1 MSTKPKYLL
10 GVDGGNS
17 KTDYLLCRANG
28 DFVDIL
34 RCPTCSHE
42 AFKDS
47 YDGMEA
53 AMKSHLDQLF
63 RRNNIAVGDIAM
75 GAFGLAGADLPG
87 QIDELNKRVARLG
100 FNRFVLANDGILGVK
115 AMAKSGVCAI
125 NGAGTVIVG
134 IDDSGEMLQ
143 VGGIGHISGDY
154 AGGGHIMRTGV
165 SAVYNYFYRIGTQSA
180 IVPKILEILKV
191 TEPANLPPTISNNR
205 LLIQNMTEIITVID
219 EAALGGDDVAR
230 RILDDTGVNV
240 AEGVCGC
247 IRNLA
252 FDGSHVTVIMA
263 GSIWNKIKYPGM
275 MDSFKATVSA
285 NAPIPCQ
292 FELLQAPPALGAIF
306 WAREIYDNTEDI
318 EPYRKKMLD
327 FLTLQRYDELVK
339 GVIFCQ

>member
-1 MSTKPKYLL
+1 MINAATKPKYLL

-17 KTDYLLCRANG
+17 KTDYLLCRADG
-28 DFVDIL
+28 EFVDIL

-63 RRNNIAVGDIAM
+63 RRNNIAVGDIAV

-87 QIDELNKRVARLG
+87 QIDELNKRVSRLG
-100 FNRFVLANDGILGVK
+100 FNRFVLANDGVLGVK
-115 AMAKSGVCAI
+115 AVAKSGVCAV
-125 NGAGTVIVG
+125 NGAGTVVVG
-134 IDDSGEMLQ
+134 IDDSGKMLQ

-154 AGGGHIMRTGV
+154 AGGGHIMRTGI
-165 SAVYNYFYRIGTQSA
+165 SAVYSYFYRTGAKSA
-180 IVPKILEILKV
+180 IVPKVLEILNV
-191 TEPANLPPTISNNR
+191 TDPANLPTIINYSH
-205 LLIQNMTEIITVID
+205 LIRQHMTEIITVID
-219 EAALGGDDVAR
+219 RAAVDGDAVAKK
-230 RILDDTGVNV
+230 ILDDVGVNI

-252 FDGSHVTVIMA
+252 FSDCVTIVMV

-275 MDSFKATVSA
+275 MDGFKATVSA
-285 NAPIPCQ
+285 NVLIPCQ
-292 FELLQAPPALGAIF
+292 FKLLQAPPALGAIF
-306 WAREIYDNTEDI
+306 WAKEIYDNTDALG
-318 EPYRKKMLD
+318 PYRKKMLD

-339 GVIFCQ
+339 G